1 MYEDYEERYSEALDV
16 VRCKLKDNSLSLP
29 EMSPHGI
36 RFIHLDGMLCTDEM
50 IFRMAWGEA
59 TARAIMNQRRLPR
72 L

>member
-16 VRCKLKDNSLSLP
+16 VRCKLNDNTLSVP

-36 RFIHLDGMLCTDEM
+36 RFVHVDGMLCTDEM

-59 TARAIMNQRRLPR
+59 ATREIMGQKQTVRR
-72 L
+72 